1 MKIAF
6 LKLIPAEGA
15 DPEQYLI
22 VYSDPEHISGP
33 FMNTGEQMSENDLR
47 FELAKRGIT
56 PTEIDDLI
64 NKARYLAEEAK
75 SKEPHGQ

>member
-15 DPEQYLI
+15 DPEQFLI
-22 VYSDPEHISGP
+22 VYSDPEHIFGP

-56 PTEIDDLI
+56 PTEIDDLL
-64 NKARYLAEEAK
+64 NKARYLAENAK
-75 SKEPHGQ
+75 SKEPHCD

>member
-15 DPEQYLI
+15 DPERYLI

-64 NKARYLAEEAK
+64 SKARNLAEEAK
-75 SKEPHGQ
+75 SQEPPL

>member
-75 SKEPHGQ
+75 SKEPHQD